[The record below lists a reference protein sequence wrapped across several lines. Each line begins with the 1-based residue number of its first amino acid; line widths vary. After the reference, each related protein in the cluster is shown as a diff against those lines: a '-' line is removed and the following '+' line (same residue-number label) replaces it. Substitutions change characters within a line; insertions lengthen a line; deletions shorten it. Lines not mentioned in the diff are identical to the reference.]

1 MNWIKEILKSTA
13 SSEAPERYFW
23 WAAVSAISAVTRR
36 RIFLERWHYKLYPNL
51 YVILVG
57 PSGLRKSIPIS
68 LAQKLVE
75 RVDCTRV
82 FSGRASIQAIIREL
96 GKAYT
101 LENKQIIT
109 DSIGFLLAP
118 ELDNLLVEDDH
129 APNLLL
135 DLYDTFT
142 KDKWKNILKSTSTD
156 NLKNVYLTMFG
167 ASNETNLSLA
177 LPKST
182 TQGGLLARMSIVL
195 EERKRLLNP
204 LVRRPQFIPDY
215 EELSKRLFEVSNLQG
230 EFRWDNSVGEHYENW
245 YNSFMTLE
253 SLEKTG
259 TLDRLG
265 DTVLKVAM
273 CISLSYKNDLVFLKD
288 DIDEAI
294 FRCQECQTGMRKV
307 FLGSGE
313 HSLARATAHVL
324 RILITRPNHM
334 ISRGKLLTQL
344 FGEAD
349 VVDLDRIIDTLVQA
363 GAVECI
369 KQGMEE
375 MVYKM
380 SDETV
385 SKFGRFVEE
394 EKEGK

>member
-1 MNWIKEILKSTA
+1 MSTWIKEVLKATS

-23 WAAVSAISAVTRR
+23 WSAVSAISAVTRR

-75 RVDCTRV
+75 RIDCTRV

-96 GKAYT
+96 GKAHT
-101 LENKQIIT
+101 LENKQILT
-109 DSIGFLLAP
+109 DSVGFLLAP
-118 ELDNLLVEDDH
+118 ELDNMLVEDDH

-156 NLKNVYLTMFG
+156 NLKNVYLTLLG
-167 ASNETNLSLA
+167 ASNETNLSMA
-177 LPKST
+177 LPQSAT
-182 TQGGLLARMSIVL
+182 HGGLLARTSIVL
-195 EERKRLLNP
+195 EEKKRLLNS
-204 LVRRPQFIPDY
+204 LVRRPNFIPNY
-215 EELSKRLFEVSNLQG
+215 TELSKRLYEISNLSG
-230 EFRWDNSVGEHYENW
+230 EFRWDNNVDDYYDRW
-245 YNSFMTLE
+245 YTGFMTLE
-253 SLEKTG
+253 PLDKTG

-273 CISLSYKNDLVFLKD
+273 CVSLSSKDDLVFTKE
-288 DIDEAI
+288 DIEEAI
-294 FRCQECQTGMRKV
+294 FRCQECLVGMRKV

-324 RILITRPNHM
+324 RILINRIDHS
-334 ISRGKLLTQL
+334 ISRGKLLSLL

-363 GAVECI
+363 GAIECV
-369 KQGMEE
+369 KCGMDEV
-375 MVYKM
+375 VYKM

-385 SKFGRFVEE
+385 SKFGKFVDEE
-394 EKEGK
+394 RGK